1 MSIRARAVAVV
12 AALLALAA
20 CPDQVDRAAKQRI
33 FSPEE
38 PPKAKLAAA
47 EPIDVDKLAQDG
59 DLTWRVLAMGAPEAF
74 ERIGP
79 FKYTASA
86 SYQWSFGKDVVAFSE
101 KRSVDQAS
109 AAEYVV
115 HTENDKDGGLDV
127 IRMSD
132 RTFARSKYHKFRER
146 KRDRGQ
152 SDLVRDDAF
161 AALHSAQSLLSNK
174 LALTRDRVEDVGGRH
189 AKRFGL
195 MVAKEALHSLGPDP
209 WKLPQ
214 IQYPAG
220 GPDQPTKRR
229 ADFVNLRQ
237 PKDVSG
243 TVWIDV
249 ETGVPLKVELT
260 ATVAAPGNETDDFA
274 TLTLKIESELK
285 PVDKVEVAAPAE
297 FLPDQDRPTGVAA
310 ALERFD
316 MRKPDAGGAGEPKPK
331 PSEGDED
338 GEN

>member
-1 MSIRARAVAVV
+1 MSNRARTVVAV
-12 AALLALAA
+12 AALLSLAG
-20 CPDQVDRAAKQRI
+20 CPDQVDRAAKKRI

-38 PPKAKLAAA
+38 PPKAKLAAS
-47 EPIDVDKLAQDG
+47 EPIDVEKLAEDG
-59 DLTWRVLAMGAPEAF
+59 DLTYRVLAMGAPEAF

-79 FKYTASA
+79 FKYSASA
-86 SYQWSFGKDVVAFSE
+86 SYQWSYGKDVVAFAE
-101 KRSVDQAS
+101 KRTVEQAS
-109 AAEYVV
+109 AAEYTV
-115 HTENDKDGGLDV
+115 HTENDKDGGLDI
-127 IRMSD
+127 IRLAD

-174 LALTRDRVEDVGGRH
+174 LALTRDRAEELNGRK
-189 AKRFGL
+189 AKRFGV
-195 MVAKEALHSLGPDP
+195 MVAKEALHALGPDP
-209 WKLPQ
+209 WKLPP
-214 IQYPAG
+214 IQYPQG

-229 ADFVNLRQ
+229 ADFANLRQ
-237 PKDVSG
+237 PKDVAG

-260 ATVAAPGNETDDFA
+260 ATVSAPGNETDDFA

-285 PVDKVEVAAPAE
+285 PVEKVEIAAPAE
-297 FLPDQDRPTGVAA
+297 FLPDQDRPAGVAA

-316 MRKPDAGGAGEPKPK
+316 MRKADAGAGEAKPK
-331 PSEGDED
+331 PSDGDED